1 VNWAKAT
8 TLIAREEARI
18 EKTKLMKSGFA
29 NLFGRGGREGSNK
42 FEHKFCK
49 SEPSVV
55 DVLESD
61 VTMCSYGVSIIDV
74 TRVEEVYFLV
84 QDLLKQC
91 KSKIINQELK
101 RTKFFEKL
109 VGLKFSM
116 EDRRATTLDA

>member
-1 VNWAKAT
+1 
-8 TLIAREEARI
+8 
-18 EKTKLMKSGFA
+18 
-29 NLFGRGGREGSNK
+29 
-42 FEHKFCK
+42 
-49 SEPSVV
+49 
-55 DVLESD
+55 
-61 VTMCSYGVSIIDV
+61 MCSYGVSIIDV

>member
-1 VNWAKAT
+1 MNWAKAT
-8 TLIAREEARI
+8 TSIAREEARI
-18 EKTKLMKSGFA
+18 EETKLMKSGFA
-29 NLFGRGGREGSNK
+29 NLSRRGGREGSNK

-84 QDLLKQC
+84 QDLFNKTFKKAVQIQDY
-91 KSKIINQELK
+91 KSRAEKNQV
-101 RTKFFEKL
+101 F
-109 VGLKFSM
+109 
-116 EDRRATTLDA
+116 